1 MNFSL
6 RDGGSLVVFV
16 VLLSFTDGMPVLS
29 LRGMPYCRYSSYFL
43 VLGILVV
50 LPYGRTLSRNSA
62 PCIVMFEIGL
72 AGTVYGGGQVRSDF
86 SSAWKGE
93 FGDFPG
99 F

>member
-16 VLLSFTDGMPVLS
+16 VLLSFSDGMPVLT

-50 LPYGRTLSRNSA
+50 LPYGPYLIQ
-62 PCIVMFEIGL
+62 P
-72 AGTVYGGGQVRSDF
+72 
-86 SSAWKGE
+86 
-93 FGDFPG
+93 
-99 F
+99 